1 MAGTTTWES
10 GRLDQRSGPK
20 MLLFGR
26 MYEDVAI
33 EREAFLPGG
42 RVFSIASSGCT
53 AMALAADHEVTA
65 VDINPVQLEYA
76 QRRAAG
82 APPQVGVA
90 ERLMDLGRRA
100 LAPAGWR
107 RQKLE
112 SFLVLDDPREQLAFW
127 HQHLNTRRFR
137 CALDLMLSATWLR
150 TVYAPPLLR
159 VLPLH
164 FARVMRGRMER
175 CWALHPNRS
184 NSYARALLLGELT
197 AGASEPPAVSIRFV
211 CADAASY
218 LESCAPGTFDGF
230 TLSNIL
236 DGASDVYRRRLF
248 AALNRAGSRQSIAI
262 FRSFA
267 EPEEQAAGNVAARD
281 RSMLWG
287 AVEIR
292 RVSDLRF

>member
-1 MAGTTTWES
+1 
-10 GRLDQRSGPK
+10 LRSS
-20 MLLFGR
+20 F
-26 MYEDVAI
+26 
-33 EREAFLPGG
+33 EAFVPGS

-53 AMALAADHEVTA
+53 AMALAPDHEVTA

-76 QRRAAG
+76 KRRAAG
-82 APPQVGVA
+82 ALPRAGVA

-107 RQKLE
+107 RQELE

-127 HQHLNTRRFR
+127 NRHLNTRRFR
-137 CALDLMLSATWLR
+137 CALDLMLSVTWLR
-150 TVYAPPLLR
+150 TVYAAPLLR
-159 VLPLH
+159 VLPPH

-184 NSYARALLLGELT
+184 NSYARALLLGDLT
-197 AGASEPPAVSIRFV
+197 AGASEPAAAAIRFV

-236 DGASDVYRRRLF
+236 DGASDDYRQRLF
-248 AALNRAGSRQSIAI
+248 AALNRVGSRNSIAI
-262 FRSFA
+262 FRSFV
-267 EPEEQAAGNVAARD
+267 EPEEQAAANVAARD

-292 RVSDLRF
+292 PVSELRP

>member
-1 MAGTTTWES
+1 MV
-10 GRLDQRSGPK
+10 
-20 MLLFGR
+20 LFGR

-33 EREAFLPGG
+33 EREAFVPGS

-65 VDINPVQLEYA
+65 VDINPVQLDYA

-82 APPQVGVA
+82 AAAQVGVA
-90 ERLMDLGRRA
+90 ERVMGIGRRA

-107 RQKLE
+107 RKTLE
-112 SFLVLDDPREQLAFW
+112 SFLALDDPREQLAFW
-127 HQHLNTRRFR
+127 NQHLNTRRFR
-137 CALDLMLSATWLR
+137 CALEVMLSATWLR
-150 TVYAPPLLR
+150 TVYAAPLLR
-159 VLPLH
+159 VLPPH

-184 NSYARALLLGELT
+184 NRYARALLLGEL
-197 AGASEPPAVSIRFV
+197 AGGPSKPPSAAIRFV

-218 LESCAPGTFDGF
+218 LESCAPGAFDGF

-236 DGASDVYRRRLF
+236 DGAPDDYRRRLF
-248 AALNRAGSRQSIAI
+248 AALSRAGSRQSAAV

-267 EPEEQAAGNVAARD
+267 EPEIQAVANNLAAQD

-287 AVEIR
+287 VVEIR
-292 RVSDLRF
+292 RVSELRV